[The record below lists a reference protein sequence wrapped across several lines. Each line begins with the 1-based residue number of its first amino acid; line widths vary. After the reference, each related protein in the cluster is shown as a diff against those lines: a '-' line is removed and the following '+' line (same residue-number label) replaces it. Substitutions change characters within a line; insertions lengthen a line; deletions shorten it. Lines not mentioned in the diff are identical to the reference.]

1 MSEHPIHIGRSQV
14 IVAPPNDPA
23 ELEALTASRRGRR
36 KTALDQIG
44 AWMVVDAP
52 LPMLAQV
59 IAELPADEQQE
70 FLKELLDRLPADAL
84 PGLGEA
90 LQRRLGLG
98 AA

>member
-1 MSEHPIHIGRSQV
+1 MPESPIHIGRSQV

-23 ELEALTASRRGRR
+23 ELEALSAKLRARK

-44 AWMVVDAP
+44 CWMVVDAP
-52 LPMLAQV
+52 LPLLAQV

-70 FLKELLDRLPADAL
+70 FLKELLDRLPADSL

-90 LQRRLGLG
+90 LRRRLGLG
-98 AA
+98 A

>member
-1 MSEHPIHIGRSQV
+1 MSEHPVHIGRGQV
-14 IVAPPNDPA
+14 IVAHPNDPA
-23 ELEALTASRRGRR
+23 ELAALTASRRAHK

-52 LPMLAQV
+52 LPLLAQY

-70 FLKELLDRLPADAL
+70 FLGELLDRLPADSL
-84 PGLGEA
+84 PALGEA
-90 LQRRLGLG
+90 VRRRLGQG